1 MGVLPRLVES
11 INAKLVFFFQIQQF
25 MTRGP
30 VEDRGCY
37 GALGHKHF
45 SFLFIYFS

>member
-11 INAKLVFFFQIQQF
+11 INAKLVFFLFN
-25 MTRGP
+25 TRGP
-30 VEDRGCY
+30 VADHGCY
-37 GALGHKHF
+37 GVHGHKHF